1 MNKKDYQIIITIAAN
16 LAEPCICEGKKIY
29 EVDLEQF
36 IKAIDNIYP
45 NLRIP
50 VVTVDGK
57 VLNPKQ
63 EVRRILNSE
72 I

>member
-1 MNKKDYQIIITIAAN
+1 MNKKDYRIIITTAAN

-57 VLNPKQ
+57 VLNPKAGSKKDL
-63 EVRRILNSE
+63 E
-72 I
+72 